1 MEIYKNNHFC
11 FAGSLWVSVVLNPQC
26 DNQDRRRYVQILES
40 WSKLEVCPL
49 EDPDHRSSSRRNSL
63 VESNDIDEHDSR
75 PILGIPTYTTF
86 KKSSLDLLYME

>member
-1 MEIYKNNHFC
+1 M
-11 FAGSLWVSVVLNPQC
+11 VLNPQC